1 MNSFSNSHDYCDE
14 RGYVVPLYGYQYQ
27 KTSEESEEIFII
39 YQRAFASARG
49 MVKLAHI
56 KLSIAKCLLTKEGFS
71 QVLQRLL
78 TPSSHFL
85 KQCML
90 CCVRGIE

>member
-56 KLSIAKCLLTKEGFS
+56 KLSIAKCLLTNEFFPSATKITYTLQPFS
-71 QVLQRLL
+71 ETVHAVLRAWD
-78 TPSSHFL
+78 
-85 KQCML
+85 
-90 CCVRGIE
+90 